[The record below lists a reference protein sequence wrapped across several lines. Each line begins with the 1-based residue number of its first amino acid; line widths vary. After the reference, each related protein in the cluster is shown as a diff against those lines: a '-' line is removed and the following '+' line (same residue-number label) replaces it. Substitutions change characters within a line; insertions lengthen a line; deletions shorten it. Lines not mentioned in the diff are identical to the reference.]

1 MNLLLDTHVLVWWYL
16 DSPALPPSFRALLER
31 TEREGKRAALSAI
44 SLWEIAKLAERGRL
58 QLHMGVDLLLEQLE
72 ADTLFEVLPISARVA
87 VESTRLGPAFH
98 KDPADQLIAATA
110 RCHGLRLMTCD
121 EAIRR
126 SNVVALC

>member
-1 MNLLLDTHVLVWWYL
+1 MKALLDTHVLVWWYL
-16 DSPALPPSFRALLER
+16 DSPDLPLAFRSHLER
-31 TEREGKRAALSAI
+31 LEQDGETASICAI

-58 QLHMGVDLLLEQLE
+58 QLNLTVDELLGTVEE
-72 ADTLFEVLPISARVA
+72 DPLFDVMPLSGKVA
-87 VESTRLGPAFH
+87 AESTRLGPSFH

-126 SNVVALC
+126 SNVVALF